1 MLFGGRNDCK
11 LEKRSW
17 AEVDLDAIAHNMRE
31 IRKITNKNAQIMAVV
46 KADAYGHGFM
56 ETAKT
61 LLENGADRLAVAV
74 LQEGKQLRSRG
85 VRVPIFVLGA
95 SNPDDAEDLINFEI
109 TPNIFDYDF
118 AKTLSYMAEK
128 KEKVTKVHIKLDTGM
143 SRIGFVVNDSDNT
156 EVIDEIIKISK
167 LPYLEVEGIF
177 SHFSTSDEFNQEYTR
192 LQFKRFM
199 SVVDA
204 LKARGL
210 DIPIKH
216 ICNSAGIMMYP
227 EMHLDMVRP
236 GIILYG
242 MYPSNEVDKSRLSLI
257 PAMTLKSSITF
268 VKNVESGRG
277 VSYGKEYITD
287 KTTKIAT
294 VPIGYADGYLR
305 KIAKKGKM
313 LVNGE
318 KVSLI
323 GRICM
328 DQCMIDV
335 TNVHNIDKGDE
346 AIIFG
351 KEGVTIDD
359 LAEWLETINY
369 EIACVI
375 GKRIPRI
382 YTKNGKVVKVLNYL
396 L

>member
-1 MLFGGRNDCK
+1 MENRT
-11 LEKRSW
+11 W

-31 IRKITNKNAQIMAVV
+31 IRRITDKNAQIMAVV

-85 VRVPIFVLGA
+85 VTVPILILGA
-95 SNPDDAEDLINFEI
+95 SGPEDAEDLINFDI
-109 TPNIFDYDF
+109 TPNVFDYEF
-118 AKTLSYMAEK
+118 AKALSYEAEK
-128 KEKVTKVHIKLDTGM
+128 KEKVTKIHIKLDTGM
-143 SRIGFVVNDSDNT
+143 SRIGFVVDDGDH
-156 EVIDEIIKISK
+156 EEIVDEIIKVSK
-167 LPYLEVEGIF
+167 LPYIEIEGIF
-177 SHFSTSDEFNQEYTR
+177 SHFSTSDEENREYTE

-199 SVVDA
+199 QVVDV
-204 LKARGL
+204 LEQRGL
-210 DIPIKH
+210 HIPIKH

-236 GIILYG
+236 GVILYG
-242 MYPSNEVDKSRLSLI
+242 MYPSDEVDKTSLNLI
-257 PAMTLKSSITF
+257 PAMTLKSRITL
-268 VKNVESGRG
+268 VKDVEPGRG

-287 KTTKIAT
+287 RTTKIAT

-305 KIAKKGKM
+305 KIAKKGRM
-313 LVNGE
+313 LVHGV
-318 KVSLI
+318 KVPII

-351 KEGVTIDD
+351 KEGITIDD
-359 LAEWLETINY
+359 VAEWLETINY
-369 EIACVI
+369 EVACVI

-382 YTKNGKVVKVLNYL
+382 YTRNGRAVKVLNYL

>member
-1 MLFGGRNDCK
+1 M
-11 LEKRSW
+11 EKRTW
-17 AEVDLDAIAHNMRE
+17 AEVDLDAIANNMRE
-31 IRKITNKNAQIMAVV
+31 IRKITNPNAQIMAVV

-85 VRVPIFVLGA
+85 VDVPILILGA
-95 SNPDDAEDLINFEI
+95 SSADDAEDLNNFDI
-109 TPNIFDYDF
+109 TPNVFEYEF
-118 AKTLSYMAEK
+118 AKPLSYEAEE
-128 KEKVTKVHIKLDTGM
+128 KEKVTKIHIKLDTGM
-143 SRIGFVVNDSDNT
+143 SRIGFVVSDDDNS
-156 EVIDEIIKISK
+156 EVIDEIIKVSK
-167 LPYLEVEGIF
+167 LPYIEIEGIF
-177 SHFSTSDEFNQEYTR
+177 SHFSTSDEYDRSYTQ

-199 SVVDA
+199 SIVERLED
-204 LKARGL
+204 RGL
-210 DIPIKH
+210 HIPIKH

-236 GIILYG
+236 GVILYG
-242 MYPSNEVDKSRLSLI
+242 MYPSDEVDKSKLDLR
-257 PAMTLKSSITF
+257 PAMTLKSRITL
-268 VKNVESGRG
+268 VKSVGKGRG

-287 KTTKIAT
+287 DITKIAT

-305 KIAKKGKM
+305 KIAKNGVM
-313 LVNGE
+313 LVNGV
-318 KVSLI
+318 KAPII

-335 TNVHNIDKGDE
+335 TNVHNINSGDE

-351 KEGVTIDD
+351 SEGITIDD
-359 LAEWLETINY
+359 VAKWLDTINY
-369 EIACVI
+369 EVACVI

-382 YTKNGKVVKVLNYL
+382 YTKNGKAVKVLNYL

>member
-1 MLFGGRNDCK
+1 M
-11 LEKRSW
+11 EKRTW
-17 AEVDLDAIAHNMRE
+17 AEVDLDAISHNMRE
-31 IRKITNKNAQIMAVV
+31 IRKITDPNAQIMAVV

-85 VRVPIFVLGA
+85 VDVPILILGA
-95 SNPDDAEDLINFEI
+95 SSADDAEDLINFNI
-109 TPNIFDYDF
+109 TPNVFDYEF
-118 AKTLSYMAEK
+118 AKALSYEAEK
-128 KEKVTKVHIKLDTGM
+128 KEKVTKIHIKLDTGM
-143 SRIGFVVNDSDNT
+143 SRIGFVVGDDDNS
-156 EVIDEIIKISK
+156 EVINEIIKVSK
-167 LPYLEVEGIF
+167 LPYIEIEGIF
-177 SHFSTSDEFNQEYTR
+177 SHFSTSDEYDRSYTQ

-199 SVVDA
+199 SIVKGLED
-204 LKARGL
+204 RGL
-210 DIPIKH
+210 HIPIKH

-236 GIILYG
+236 GVILYG
-242 MYPSNEVDKSRLSLI
+242 MYPSDEVDKSKLDLR
-257 PAMTLKSSITF
+257 PAMTLKSRITL
-268 VKNVESGRG
+268 VKSVGKGRG

-287 KTTKIAT
+287 DITKIAT

-305 KIAKKGKM
+305 RIAKNGVM
-313 LVNGE
+313 LVNGV
-318 KVSLI
+318 KAPII

-335 TNVHNIDKGDE
+335 TNVHNINSGDE

-351 KEGVTIDD
+351 SEGITIDD
-359 LAEWLETINY
+359 VAKWLDTINY
-369 EIACVI
+369 EVACVI

-382 YTKNGKVVKVLNYL
+382 YTKNGKAVKVLNYL

>member
-1 MLFGGRNDCK
+1 M
-11 LEKRSW
+11 EKRTW

-31 IRKITNKNAQIMAVV
+31 IRKITNPNAQIMAVV

-85 VRVPIFVLGA
+85 VDVPILILGA
-95 SNPDDAEDLINFEI
+95 SSADDAEDLINFDI
-109 TPNIFDYDF
+109 TPNVFDYDF
-118 AKTLSYMAEK
+118 AKALSYEAEK
-128 KEKVTKVHIKLDTGM
+128 KEKVTKIHIKLDTGM
-143 SRIGFVVNDSDNT
+143 SRIGFVVGDDDNS
-156 EVIDEIIKISK
+156 EVIDEIIKVSK
-167 LPYLEVEGIF
+167 LPYIEIEGIF
-177 SHFSTSDEFNQEYTR
+177 SHFSTSDEYDRSYTQ

-199 SVVDA
+199 SIVKGLED
-204 LKARGL
+204 RGL
-210 DIPIKH
+210 HIPIKH

-236 GIILYG
+236 GVILYG
-242 MYPSNEVDKSRLSLI
+242 MYPSDEVDKSKLDLR
-257 PAMTLKSSITF
+257 PAMTLKSRITL
-268 VKNVESGRG
+268 VKSVGKGRG

-287 KTTKIAT
+287 DITKIAT

-305 KIAKKGKM
+305 KIAKNGVM
-313 LVNGE
+313 LVNGV
-318 KVSLI
+318 KAPII

-335 TNVHNIDKGDE
+335 TNVHNINSGDE

-351 KEGVTIDD
+351 SEGITIDD
-359 LAEWLETINY
+359 VAKWLDTINY
-369 EIACVI
+369 EVACVI

-382 YTKNGKVVKVLNYL
+382 YTKNGKAVKVLNYL

>member
-1 MLFGGRNDCK
+1 M
-11 LEKRSW
+11 EKRTW

-31 IRKITNKNAQIMAVV
+31 IRKITNPNAQIMAVV

-85 VRVPIFVLGA
+85 VDVPILILGA
-95 SNPDDAEDLINFEI
+95 SSADDAEDLINFDI
-109 TPNIFDYDF
+109 TPNVFDYEF
-118 AKTLSYMAEK
+118 AKALSYEAEK
-128 KEKVTKVHIKLDTGM
+128 KEKVTKIHIKLDTGM
-143 SRIGFVVNDSDNT
+143 SRIGFVVGDDDNS
-156 EVIDEIIKISK
+156 EVIDEIIKVSK
-167 LPYLEVEGIF
+167 LPYIEIEGIF
-177 SHFSTSDEFNQEYTR
+177 SHFSTSDEYDRSYTQ

-199 SVVDA
+199 SIVKGLED
-204 LKARGL
+204 RGL
-210 DIPIKH
+210 HIPIKH

-236 GIILYG
+236 GVILYG
-242 MYPSNEVDKSRLSLI
+242 MYPSDEVDKSKLDLR
-257 PAMTLKSSITF
+257 PAMTLKSRITL
-268 VKNVESGRG
+268 VKSVGKGRG

-287 KTTKIAT
+287 DITKIAT

-305 KIAKKGKM
+305 KIAKNGVM
-313 LVNGE
+313 LVNGV
-318 KVSLI
+318 KAPII

-335 TNVHNIDKGDE
+335 TNVHNINSGDE

-351 KEGVTIDD
+351 SEGITIDD
-359 LAEWLETINY
+359 VAKWLDTINY
-369 EIACVI
+369 EVACVI

-382 YTKNGKVVKVLNYL
+382 YTKNGKAVKVLNYL

>member
-1 MLFGGRNDCK
+1 M
-11 LEKRSW
+11 EKRTW

-31 IRKITNKNAQIMAVV
+31 IRKITNPNAQIMAVV

-85 VRVPIFVLGA
+85 VDVPILILGA
-95 SNPDDAEDLINFEI
+95 SSADDAEDLINFDI
-109 TPNIFDYDF
+109 TPNVFDYDF
-118 AKTLSYMAEK
+118 AKALSYEAEK
-128 KEKVTKVHIKLDTGM
+128 KEKVTKIHIKLDTGM
-143 SRIGFVVNDSDNT
+143 SRIGFVVGDDDNS
-156 EVIDEIIKISK
+156 EVIDEIIKVSK
-167 LPYLEVEGIF
+167 LPYIEIEGIF
-177 SHFSTSDEFNQEYTR
+177 SHFSTSDEYDRSYTQ
-192 LQFKRFM
+192 LQFSRFM
-199 SVVDA
+199 SIVKGLED
-204 LKARGL
+204 RGL
-210 DIPIKH
+210 HIPIKH

-236 GIILYG
+236 GVILYG
-242 MYPSNEVDKSRLSLI
+242 MYPSDEVDKSKLDLR
-257 PAMTLKSSITF
+257 PAMTLKSRITL
-268 VKNVESGRG
+268 VKSVGKGRG

-287 KTTKIAT
+287 DITKIAT

-305 KIAKKGKM
+305 KIAKNGVM
-313 LVNGE
+313 LVNGV
-318 KVSLI
+318 KAPII

-335 TNVHNIDKGDE
+335 TNVHNINSGDE

-351 KEGVTIDD
+351 SEGITIDD
-359 LAEWLETINY
+359 VAKWLDTINY
-369 EIACVI
+369 EVACVI

-382 YTKNGKVVKVLNYL
+382 YTKNGKAVKVLNYL

>member
-1 MLFGGRNDCK
+1 M
-11 LEKRSW
+11 EKRTW
-17 AEVDLDAIAHNMRE
+17 AEVDLDAIAHNMCE
-31 IRKITNKNAQIMAVV
+31 IRRITNKNAQIMAVV

-85 VRVPIFVLGA
+85 VDVPILILGA
-95 SNPDDAEDLINFEI
+95 SGPEDAEDIINFDI
-109 TPNIFDYDF
+109 TPNVFDYEF
-118 AKTLSYMAEK
+118 AKALSYTAEK

-143 SRIGFVVNDSDNT
+143 SRIGFVVDDGDN
-156 EVIDEIIKISK
+156 EEIINEILKVSR
-167 LPYLEVEGIF
+167 LPYIEIEGIF
-177 SHFSTSDEFNQEYTR
+177 SHFATSDESDRQYTL
-192 LQFKRFM
+192 LQFERFM
-199 SVVDA
+199 RVVKA
-204 LKARGL
+204 LEERGL
-210 DIPIKH
+210 HIPIKH

-236 GIILYG
+236 GVILYG
-242 MYPSNEVDKSRLSLI
+242 MYPSNEVDKSRLDLI
-257 PAMTLKSSITF
+257 PAMTLKSSITL
-268 VKNVESGRG
+268 VKEVEPGRG

-287 KTTKIAT
+287 SITKIAT

-305 KIAKKGKM
+305 KIAKKGRM
-313 LVNGE
+313 LVNGV
-318 KVSLI
+318 KVPII

-335 TNVHNIDKGDE
+335 TNVHNIDRGDE

-351 KEGVTIDD
+351 REGITIDD
-359 LAEWLETINY
+359 LAGWLETINY
-369 EIACVI
+369 EVACVI

-382 YTKNGKVVKVLNYL
+382 YTRNGKAVKVLNYL

>member
-1 MLFGGRNDCK
+1 M
-11 LEKRSW
+11 EKRTW

-56 ETAKT
+56 EVSKT

-85 VRVPIFVLGA
+85 VSVPILIHGA
-95 SNPDDAEDLINFEI
+95 SMENDIEDIINFDI
-109 TPNIFDYDF
+109 TPNVFSYDF
-118 AKTLSYMAEK
+118 AKAISYMAEK
-128 KEKVTKVHIKLDTGM
+128 KEKVTKIHIKLDTGM
-143 SRIGFVVNDSDNT
+143 SRIGYVVSDNND
-156 EVIDEIIKISK
+156 EIIDEIVKISK
-167 LPYLEVEGIF
+167 LPYIEIEGIF
-177 SHFSTSDEFNQEYTR
+177 SHFSTSDEYDDSYTR

-199 SVVDA
+199 SVTNA
-204 LKARGL
+204 LKERGV

-236 GIILYG
+236 GVILYG
-242 MYPSNEVDKSRLSLI
+242 MYPSDEVDKTRLDLI
-257 PAMTLKSSITF
+257 PAMSLKSKITY
-268 VKNVESGRG
+268 VKEVESGRG

-305 KIAKKGKM
+305 KAAKHGKM
-313 LVNGE
+313 IVNGV
-318 KVSLI
+318 KVPII

-335 TNVHNIDKGDE
+335 SDVHNIERGDE

-351 KEGVTIDD
+351 REGITIDD
-359 LAEWLETINY
+359 LASWLETINY
-369 EIACVI
+369 EVSCVI

-382 YTKNGKVVKVLNYL
+382 YTKDGRAVKVLNYL

>member
-1 MLFGGRNDCK
+1 M
-11 LEKRSW
+11 EKRTW

-56 ETAKT
+56 EVSKT

-85 VRVPIFVLGA
+85 VSVPILILGA
-95 SNPDDAEDLINFEI
+95 SMENDIEDIINFDI
-109 TPNIFDYDF
+109 TPNVFSYDF
-118 AKTLSYMAEK
+118 AKAISYMAEK
-128 KEKVTKVHIKLDTGM
+128 KEKVTKIHIKLDTGM
-143 SRIGFVVNDSDNT
+143 SRIGYVVSDNND
-156 EVIDEIIKISK
+156 EIIDEIVKISK
-167 LPYLEVEGIF
+167 LPYIEIEGIF
-177 SHFSTSDEFNQEYTR
+177 SHFSTSDEYDDSYTR

-199 SVVDA
+199 SVTNA
-204 LKARGL
+204 LKERGV

-236 GIILYG
+236 AVILYG
-242 MYPSNEVDKSRLSLI
+242 MYPSDEVDKTRLDLI
-257 PAMTLKSSITF
+257 PAMSLKSKITY
-268 VKNVESGRG
+268 VKEVESGRG

-305 KIAKKGKM
+305 KAAKHGKM
-313 LVNGE
+313 IVNGV
-318 KVSLI
+318 KVPII

-335 TNVHNIDKGDE
+335 SDVHNIERGDE

-351 KEGVTIDD
+351 REGITIDD
-359 LAEWLETINY
+359 LASWLETINY
-369 EIACVI
+369 EVSCVI

-382 YTKNGKVVKVLNYL
+382 YTKDGRAVKVLNYL

>member
-1 MLFGGRNDCK
+1 MENRT
-11 LEKRSW
+11 W

-31 IRKITNKNAQIMAVV
+31 IRRITDKNAQIMAVV

-61 LLENGADRLAVAV
+61 LLGNGADRLAVAV

-85 VRVPIFVLGA
+85 VTVPILILGA
-95 SNPDDAEDLINFEI
+95 SGPEDAEDLINFDI
-109 TPNIFDYDF
+109 TPNVFDYEF
-118 AKTLSYMAEK
+118 AKALSYEAEK
-128 KEKVTKVHIKLDTGM
+128 KEKVTKIHIKLDTGM
-143 SRIGFVVNDSDNT
+143 SRIGFVVDDGDH
-156 EVIDEIIKISK
+156 EEIVDEIIKVSK
-167 LPYLEVEGIF
+167 LPYIEIEGIF
-177 SHFSTSDEFNQEYTR
+177 SHFSTSDEENREYTE

-199 SVVDA
+199 QVVDA
-204 LKARGL
+204 LERRGL
-210 DIPIKH
+210 HIPIKH

-236 GIILYG
+236 GVILYG
-242 MYPSNEVDKSRLSLI
+242 MYPSDEVDKTRLNLI
-257 PAMTLKSSITF
+257 PAMTLKSRITL
-268 VKNVESGRG
+268 VKDVEPGRG

-287 KTTKIAT
+287 RTTKIAT

-305 KIAKKGKM
+305 KIAKKGRM
-313 LVNGE
+313 LVHGV
-318 KVSLI
+318 KVPII

-351 KEGVTIDD
+351 KEGITIDD
-359 LAEWLETINY
+359 VAEWLETINY
-369 EIACVI
+369 EVACVI

-382 YTKNGKVVKVLNYL
+382 YTRNGRAVKVLNYL